1 MATSSSE
8 LIVCGEEETLPAEN
22 KEVFVAVTTVR
33 DEVLSSTATSSPVPD
48 KEEEEEEATPTPPE
62 SSSLSSET
70 GTVTLATTEESLSV
84 LLRHLKTD
92 GGGETGKIDETPD
105 PWNQD
110 FKCSS
115 IFRRWAEKQTANQ
128 QSSQVS
134 DVSLQ
139 VWT

>member
-8 LIVCGEEETLPAEN
+8 PIFCGEGETLPAEN
-22 KEVFVAVTTVR
+22 KDLVVAVTAVR
-33 DEVLSSTATSSPVPD
+33 DEVLSSTATKSPVPD

-84 LLRHLKTD
+84 LLRHIKTD

-105 PWNQD
+105 PSVMSFN
-110 FKCSS
+110 F
-115 IFRRWAEKQTANQ
+115 Q
-128 QSSQVS
+128 QVGRE
-134 DVSLQ
+134 
-139 VWT
+139 TNR

>member
-8 LIVCGEEETLPAEN
+8 LIVCGEEETLPAEK
-22 KEVFVAVTTVR
+22 KELFVAVTTVR
-33 DEVLSSTATSSPVPD
+33 DEVLSSTATNSPVPD

-62 SSSLSSET
+62 SSSQSSET

-105 PWNQD
+105 PWIQD

-115 IFRRWAEKQTANQ
+115 IFSRWAENQTANQ
-128 QSSQVS
+128 QSSRVS